1 MMSKSLEKFIVN
13 IIEKDETDRPIFV
26 IDMDDL
32 VEKFQQWEQC
42 LPRIHPYYA
51 MKCNDAPPVI
61 EALAA
66 LGAGFDCASSV
77 SHPGI

>member
-1 MMSKSLEKFIVN
+1 MNARLEKFIEN
-13 IIEKDETDRPIFV
+13 LIDRDESDRPIFV

-32 VEKFQQWEQC
+32 VEKYQRWKQS
-42 LPRIHPYYA
+42 LPRVHPFYA

-61 EALAA
+61 ETLAA

-77 SHPGI
+77 SCSS